1 MKILRAGG
9 SAVDAVEATIRP
21 VESNPEDHSVGYS
34 GLPNI
39 LGEVELD
46 ASIMDGRTL
55 ESGAV
60 CAVHGYEHVIT
71 LAKEVMLRLP
81 HVMLAGPG
89 AERFAKEL
97 GFKKRNL
104 LSVESKAIFEGRI
117 AKNDNPRYK
126 AMRELV
132 NRATRDPKMA
142 ARGKDYHGTVDVI
155 ALDGQGNIASG
166 VSTSGWAWKYPG
178 RVGDSPIIGAGNY
191 ADNRY
196 GACGCTGYGEMAIR
210 CSTAHSVVLYMKT
223 GMSLAQAAREAMKDL
238 RRLTVPFPPGT
249 PGRHPRPQSGSAEQL
264 AAVFRAYA
272 DEGISHLQVWVNPT
286 TVAGIEQLAPVL
298 EALDLPNLD
307 VRQHN
312 IVTDNRATPA
322 RRHGTALLRAGVE
335 RGCRPPRR
343 RCGCQP

>member
-1 MKILRAGG
+1 MLLVGSTNAQVGFVEGMKILRAGG
-9 SAVDAVEATIRP
+9 SAIDAVEATIRL

-55 ESGAV
+55 ETGAV

-81 HVMLAGPG
+81 HVLLAGPG

-104 LSVESKAIFEGRI
+104 LSEESKAIYEGRVG
-117 AKNDNPRYK
+117 KDENPRYK

-132 NRATRDPKMA
+132 NRATKDPQLA
-142 ARGKDYHGTVDVI
+142 ASDEDYHGTVDVI
-155 ALDGQGNIASG
+155 ALDSKGNIASG

-238 RRLTVPFPPGT
+238 RRLTVPFPPGMN
-249 PGRHPRPQSGSAEQL
+249 L
-264 AAVFRAYA
+264 
-272 DEGISHLQVWVNPT
+272 
-286 TVAGIEQLAPVL
+286 VAIDARG
-298 EALDLPNLD
+298 
-307 VRQHN
+307 QH
-312 IVTDNRATPA
+312 
-322 RRHGTALLRAGVE
+322 TALSTETE
-335 RGCRPPRR
+335 REVTYIYQTAKMSEPVIKPRIVVPLE
-343 RCGCQP
+343 GKAASKMAQA